1 MKETALS
8 DGSIH
13 VQIHIYIHT
22 SNQTTYRHSQRA
34 APETEEGS

>member
-13 VQIHIYIHT
+13 GQIHIYIHT
-22 SNQTTYRHSQRA
+22 SNQATYRHSQRA
-34 APETEEGS
+34 APATEEGS